1 MAKLT
6 KQQKLDRMEEYIRD
20 YVPCFTPCMG
30 TETTERWIEIFGKKM
45 GERRLDEDNIDAIE
59 QKLGFV
65 FNEKDKKD
73 FSNLWKN
80 IFKEVMLDYIK
91 RLKKFHTNSIQSP
104 QKMKKKTFLIAILT
118 GLVEVIGVILGYY
131 TATISDTILPFALSF
146 AGGTMLYVIS
156 DEMIPET
163 HAHGNER
170 AATYALLIGFAVM
183 LIFDFIL
190 G

>member
-20 YVPCFTPCMG
+20 YVPCFTPCMS
-30 TETTERWIEIFGKKM
+30 TETTEKWIEIFGKKM
-45 GERRLDEDNIDAIE
+45 GERRLDEDNIDTIE

-91 RLKKFHTNSIQSP
+91 RLKKAKSDEEKEEIKKSGIKRKVDSP
-104 QKMKKKTFLIAILT
+104 SKKK
-118 GLVEVIGVILGYY
+118 
-131 TATISDTILPFALSF
+131 
-146 AGGTMLYVIS
+146 
-156 DEMIPET
+156 
-163 HAHGNER
+163 R
-170 AATYALLIGFAVM
+170 K
-183 LIFDFIL
+183 
-190 G
+190 

>member
-59 QKLGFV
+59 QKLGFI

-91 RLKKFHTNSIQSP
+91 RLKKAKSDEEKEEIKKNGIKRKVDSP
-104 QKMKKKTFLIAILT
+104 SKKK
-118 GLVEVIGVILGYY
+118 
-131 TATISDTILPFALSF
+131 
-146 AGGTMLYVIS
+146 
-156 DEMIPET
+156 
-163 HAHGNER
+163 R
-170 AATYALLIGFAVM
+170 K
-183 LIFDFIL
+183 
-190 G
+190 